1 MIHCEFE
8 LNNQPMSQF
17 KCGKHGI
24 DAFSGNGIHTN
35 RIRSMCIPS
44 IGPIPPGSYYIL
56 DRQSGGFLGPLYD
69 FFNNK
74 SHWFSLYAVDQK
86 IDDTTYCEAVKRG
99 QFRLH
104 PKGPLGRSEGCITIN
119 EPGDFVH
126 IRALLKGTNTVRVPG
141 TELSAYGLVVVK

>member
-1 MIHCEFE
+1 MIHCE
-8 LNNQPMSQF
+8 
-17 KCGKHGI
+17 
-24 DAFSGNGIHTN
+24 
-35 RIRSMCIPS
+35 
-44 IGPIPPGSYYIL
+44 
-56 DRQSGGFLGPLYD
+56 YD

-126 IRALLKGTNTVRVPG
+126 IRAPLKGTNTVRVPG
-141 TELSAYGLVVVK
+141 TELSAYGLIVVK